1 MGFKAGFT
9 KTGLLTLHHFTNR
22 RDVTKP
28 PLLNTGF
35 EAGLPTES
43 TTFERATNER
53 ATKES
58 RNMSAAT
65 KERHDKRAPRQKS
78 AATK

>member
-1 MGFKAGFT
+1 MGFTIEDKP
-9 KTGLLTLHHFTNR
+9 LIINNR
-22 RDVTKP
+22 FFK
-28 PLLNTGF
+28 
-35 EAGLPTES
+35 S

-65 KERHDKRAPRQKS
+65 KERSDKRAPRQKS
-78 AATK
+78 AATKERRDKIA